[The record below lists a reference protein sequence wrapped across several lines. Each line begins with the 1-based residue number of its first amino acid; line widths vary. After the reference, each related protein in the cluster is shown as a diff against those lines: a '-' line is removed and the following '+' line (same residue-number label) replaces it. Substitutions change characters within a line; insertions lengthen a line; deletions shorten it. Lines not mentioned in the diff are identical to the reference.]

1 MKDMMLYDRDFPA
14 IRFADDPFSMMDHIL
29 SGEPFYDGQFRMPAV
44 DVREEDKRYLIEAE
58 LPGLTDKD
66 VKLEVKNGVLT
77 LSTAKKE
84 EKNDRDPKNPLKFL
98 RRERREFA
106 FQRSFELP
114 EDVDAEHIDAQFKN
128 GILSVALPKKE
139 IEPAKTIQVKVA

>member
-14 IRFADDPFSMMDHIL
+14 FRFADDPFSMMDHIL
-29 SGEPFYDGQFRMPAV
+29 SGEPVFDEQFRMPAV
-44 DVREEDKRYLIEAE
+44 DVKEEDKRYLIEAE

-66 VKLEVKNGVLT
+66 VKLEVKNDVLT

-84 EKNDRDPKNPLKFL
+84 EKNEKDPKNPLKFL
-98 RRERREFA
+98 RHERREFA

-114 EDVDAEHIDAQFKN
+114 DDVDAEHIDAQFKN
-128 GILSVALPKKE
+128 GVLTVALPKRDVV
-139 IEPAKTIQVKVA
+139 PAKTIQVKVA